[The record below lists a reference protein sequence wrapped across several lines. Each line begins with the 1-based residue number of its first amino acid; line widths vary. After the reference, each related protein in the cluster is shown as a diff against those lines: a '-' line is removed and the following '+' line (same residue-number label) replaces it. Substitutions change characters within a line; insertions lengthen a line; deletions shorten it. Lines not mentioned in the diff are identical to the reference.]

1 MKHFA
6 AHDGIKEFLKI
17 FRSIKFERA
26 DCWYRIRGTNVSM
39 CHQRIEYGFRNLGM
53 YIVQP
58 KMLHSNRLIN
68 SIVYVQPMGEVPPTA
83 LYDTEYYIV
92 TENNQK
98 VHHFKRKDYPTFSTD
113 DVFNLS
119 TLGKYSTDSL
129 NSLLLLSH
137 ILEEYNLDSV
147 ELRPLTLLSIVQDH
161 PEVLCSPWELDEY
174 EDYDN

>member
-1 MKHFA
+1 MQHFGV
-6 AHDGIKEFLKI
+6 HTGIKEFLKI
-17 FRSIKFERA
+17 FRSTKFKKS
-26 DCWYRIRGTNVSM
+26 DYWYRIRGTNVLMSDE
-39 CHQRIEYGFRNLGM
+39 RIEYGYNNLAM

-58 KMLHSNRLIN
+58 KYLFSNRVIN
-68 SIVYVQPMGEVPPTA
+68 SIIYVQPIVELDIIA
-83 LYDTEYYIV
+83 LYDTEYYIL
-92 TENNQK
+92 TENNKK
-98 VHHFKRKDYPTFSTD
+98 VHQFKRKDYPTFSTD

-161 PEVLCSPWELDEY
+161 PEVLCSPWELEEY
-174 EDYDN
+174 EYDGD